1 MYESPITIAKRQVQ
15 TQLEEGVMK
24 AVLDCGI
31 IVDKEELI
39 KALKYDRDQYQKGYE
54 DGMLV
59 SNDEWI
65 SVKERLPD
73 VDYYDYVLA
82 WDGYN
87 INFLH
92 YSHRWQQWEDYCS
105 MKKHHW
111 NVTHWM
117 PLPMPPKGDE
127 GK

>member
-1 MYESPITIAKRQVQ
+1 MSEKTCKTCLHFDACSKWTDFPKQC
-15 TQLEEGVMK
+15 GVP
-24 AVLDCGI
+24 ACGR
-31 IVDKEELI
+31 
-39 KALKYDRDQYQKGYE
+39 YSG
-54 DGMLV
+54 
-59 SNDEWI
+59 WI
-65 SVKERLPD
+65 SVEERLPD

-117 PLPMPPKGDE
+117 PLPIPPKGDE